1 MMNRNDIAS
10 SNAKANTGSNYRGC
24 YGHMNI
30 NIAPNHVVDPKVFDT
45 LLAREMHE
53 LSMQDRVNIQE
64 EIHGVHSLQVPETPE
79 MIQESFQ
86 QLQLA
91 IDQLPSKDAYDHAV
105 QNLNSRYVFD
115 PEFRIKFLRAELYD
129 FHKAAIRVTKWLDLL
144 KKYFGDVALTR
155 QIKFVDLTQ
164 QERRILLEGNQ
175 QILPSRDRS
184 GRLIHFHCD
193 YATPNEGMLSKYVRV
208 CAVKCCID
216 L

>member
-1 MMNRNDIAS
+1 
-10 SNAKANTGSNYRGC
+10 
-24 YGHMNI
+24 
-30 NIAPNHVVDPKVFDT
+30 
-45 LLAREMHE
+45 
-53 LSMQDRVNIQE
+53 
-64 EIHGVHSLQVPETPE
+64 
-79 MIQESFQ
+79 
-86 QLQLA
+86 
-91 IDQLPSKDAYDHAV
+91 
-105 QNLNSRYVFD
+105 VFD

-164 QERRILLEGNQ
+164 QEQRILLEGNQ

-184 GRLIHFHCD
+184 GRLIHFHYD

-216 L
+216 LYFKSKVLVILNLLDVLQVSLSLLPLIVSFANIYS